1 MNRIEVF
8 CFKNNCYMH
17 FDIAN
22 LVSNMHSVYRDDI
35 LTTYGIKLKK
45 NLNYDVVV
53 IHNEFTNTIIK
64 ITDENTITKIGG
76 VSNVQR

>member
-8 CFKNNCYMH
+8 CFKSNSYMH

-22 LVSNMHSVYRDDI
+22 IVSNIFSVYRDDI
-35 LTTYGIKLKK
+35 LTTYGIILKK
-45 NLNYDVVV
+45 NLNY
-53 IHNEFTNTIIK
+53 EYTNTIIK
-64 ITDENTITKIGG
+64 ISDENTVTKIGG